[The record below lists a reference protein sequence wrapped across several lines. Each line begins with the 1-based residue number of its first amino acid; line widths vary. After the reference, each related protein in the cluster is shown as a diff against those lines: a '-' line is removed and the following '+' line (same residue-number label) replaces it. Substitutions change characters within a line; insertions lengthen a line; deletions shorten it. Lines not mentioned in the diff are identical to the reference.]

1 MCLRIGP
8 LHLVLGSGRWETF
21 QKSTMCGRVRTS
33 EKKPRVCVGKEAGNL
48 STKLMMRCS
57 CSWYS
62 RGEATRSKFFCAAAK
77 AEAAAE
83 VGIRE
88 GGSLSELAT
97 RNEEG
102 RTTYVCRKEKG
113 GKREGCGNGNASWD
127 YRGYYVPHNSCAV
140 QPECSTGN
148 LSHSDPFYLDW
159 TSIIQ
164 TR

>member
-1 MCLRIGP
+1 M
-8 LHLVLGSGRWETF
+8 
-21 QKSTMCGRVRTS
+21 K
-33 EKKPRVCVGKEAGNL
+33 KKPRVCGERSEESFHEINDAVFVFL
-48 STKLMMRCS
+48 VYS
-57 CSWYS
+57 S